1 MFTIIPAVN
10 MAEQN
15 WLRKTIDNVLS
26 RKYDGEM
33 SGTPDEMID
42 EAAKKAFRVSTA
54 LGLIPGPIGMATI
67 IPEVAA
73 LAGIH
78 IGLIRRIAGYH
89 HKQEKLSTELVL
101 LILGNVMGVA
111 AGEALV
117 RKMGAALVVR
127 SVNTGVIRGISR
139 AVGSR
144 IVESVA
150 ERAAGRW
157 IPAVTAPVFGYMSRS
172 LTRKIGREANKLFA
186 LEIIAE
192 ARPQIA
198 AAALPQA

>member
-1 MFTIIPAVN
+1 

-15 WLRKTIDNVLS
+15 WLRKAIDNVLS

-33 SGTPDEMID
+33 TGTPDDMID

-73 LAGIH
+73 LAGIQ

-89 HKQEKLSTELVL
+89 HKQEKVSTELVL

-144 IVESVA
+144 IVEKAA

-157 IPAVTAPVFGYMSRS
+157 IPAMTAPVFGYMSRS

-192 ARPQIA
+192 PPAQIA
-198 AAALPQA
+198 AVPQA